1 MQFFDKRTQKIMIKF
16 HIIVISFSYPK
27 SVSPR
32 KPYKKDNRR
41 KIFIENQKIHV
52 E

>member
-27 SVSPR
+27 SVSLR
-32 KPYKKDNRR
+32 KPYKKENSR
-41 KIFIENQKIHV
+41 KNIYQKPKNPR
-52 E
+52 